1 MSQTKAGSMIAMS
14 ASNRIGKPAGTLGTP
29 EAARITD
36 TTGHLPRPHRC
47 NFESRATCSI
57 WPKHF
62 DGMGAFLAMPKG
74 VAATSYPKPSPSLLA
89 PGARLDIR
97 ERGSRGEGRGEAGF
111 LWVYLLQ

>member
-74 VAATSYPKPSPSLLA
+74 VARSEEHTSELQSLVRTSYAVFCLKKNTKTH
-89 PGARLDIR
+89 
-97 ERGSRGEGRGEAGF
+97 
-111 LWVYLLQ
+111 